1 VGARLGCF
9 ERDGELKRTTI
20 VIILLGITAC
30 GLAAG
35 SFLMGGPR
43 SAIDWRSLR
52 AVVIE
57 SDDWGLAGFVPDAD
71 SWRGLDRDELDTG
84 SFPGVYWLSTLEDS
98 SMVSKLNLVLSGHL
112 GRDGHP
118 AVLQPNYVMSS
129 LAHDG
134 EQWVSYDLPH
144 LPPMYQRPGL
154 WIAVEKGVAGG
165 TWYPEF
171 HATWHYDPD
180 LRKKDALGSDIAQK
194 VTDRGI
200 LLFPGSERAKE
211 LGLWRSEQDLEEEL
225 DHSLTVFLG
234 LFGRDVTS
242 VMAPDYHWDDRIET
256 MWESRNLKVIQG
268 KREQRNPSLGTGKS
282 ARLRK
287 YVLRQWARLR
297 HPGRTY
303 LERNCRL
310 EPVQAPD
317 PDSVVKACV
326 EDTRRAW
333 AAGQPAVVESHRVN
347 FAHSDSALVALGRDA
362 LDHYL
367 EEISAYGDD
376 GPVFLTD
383 HELAQLYARG
393 TSWCVRGEVVV
404 VRNATRGRKVVSV
417 PAEAFES
424 IADQGGQDA
433 PRISQRGILVI
444 IPGASTIDLVP

>member
-1 VGARLGCF
+1 M
-9 ERDGELKRTTI
+9 RTTM
-20 VIILLGITAC
+20 VIILLGVAAF
-30 GLAAG
+30 GLAAA

-43 SAIDWRSLR
+43 SVVDWRSLR

-57 SDDWGLAGFVPDAD
+57 SDDWGLAGFVPEADA
-71 SWRGLDRDELDTG
+71 WRGLDRDQLDTG
-84 SFPGVYWLSTLEDS
+84 SFPEVYWLSTLEDS
-98 SMVSKLNLVLSGHL
+98 SMVAELNTVLSGHL
-112 GRDGHP
+112 GRDGHS

-134 EQWVSYDLPH
+134 DRWVSYDLPV
-144 LPPMYQRPGL
+144 LPPLYQRPGL
-154 WIAVEKGVAGG
+154 WAAVENGIEGG

-180 LRKKDALGSDIAQK
+180 LRKRDALGSDIANR

-200 LLFPGSERAKE
+200 MLFPGSERARE
-211 LGLWRSEQDLEEEL
+211 LGLWRSDNDLEGEL
-225 DHSLTVFLG
+225 DHSLAAFRS

-242 VMAPDYHWDDRIET
+242 VMAPDYHWDDRIES
-256 MWESRNLKVIQG
+256 MWESRNLQVIQG

-287 YVLRQWARLR
+287 FVLRQWSRLM
-297 HPGRTY
+297 HPDRIY

-317 PDSVVKACV
+317 PDLVVKACV
-326 EDTRRAW
+326 EDTRKAW

-347 FAHSDSALVALGRDA
+347 FAHTDEALVALGRDA
-362 LDHYL
+362 LNRYL
-367 EEISAYGDD
+367 EEISSNPDAR
-376 GPVFLTD
+376 PVFLTD

-393 TSWCVRGEVVV
+393 TSWCVRGGVVV

-417 PAEAFES
+417 PAEALVGAVGE
-424 IADQGGQDA
+424 GGLKA
-433 PRISQRGILVI
+433 HRFSRSGILVI
-444 IPGASTIDLVP
+444 IPGAATIDLVP

>member
-1 VGARLGCF
+1 M
-9 ERDGELKRTTI
+9 RTTR
-20 VIILLGITAC
+20 VIILLGVAAC

-43 SAIDWRSLR
+43 SVVDWQSLS

-71 SWRGLDRDELDTG
+71 AWRGLDRDQLATG
-84 SFPGVYWLSTLEDS
+84 SFPAVYWLSTLEDS
-98 SMVSKLNLVLSGHL
+98 SMVAELNTVLSGHL

-134 EQWVSYDLPH
+134 EQWGRYDLPV
-144 LPPMYQRPGL
+144 LPPLYQRPGL
-154 WIAVEKGVAGG
+154 WAAVESGVGGG

-180 LRKKDALGSDIAQK
+180 LRKRDALGSDIANR

-200 LLFPGSERAKE
+200 MLFPGSERAKE
-211 LGLWRSEQDLEEEL
+211 LGLWRSDHDLEGEL
-225 DHSLTVFLG
+225 DHSLAVFRS
-234 LFGRDVTS
+234 LFGREVTS
-242 VMAPDYHWDDRIET
+242 VMAPDYHWDDRIES
-256 MWESRNLKVIQG
+256 MWESRNLQVIQG
-268 KREQRNPSLGTGKS
+268 KREQRNPALGTGKS

-287 YVLRQWARLR
+287 FVMRQWARLR
-297 HPGRTY
+297 HPDRIY

-317 PDSVVKACV
+317 PDLVVKACV
-326 EDTRRAW
+326 EDTRKAW

-347 FAHSDSALVALGRDA
+347 FAHTDEALVALGRDA
-362 LDHYL
+362 LDRYL
-367 EEISAYGDD
+367 EEISSNPGEL
-376 GPVFLTD
+376 PVFLTD

-393 TSWCVRGEVVV
+393 TSWCVRGGVVV
-404 VRNATRGRKVVSV
+404 VRNATRGRKVVAV
-417 PAEAFES
+417 PAEAL
-424 IADQGGQDA
+424 ARVAGQGGLDA
-433 PRISQRGILVI
+433 HRFARRGILVF
-444 IPGASTIDLVP
+444 IPGSSTIDLVP

>member
-1 VGARLGCF
+1 MGEGLSGC
-9 ERDGELKRTTI
+9 ERDGDLKRPTT
-20 VIILLGITAC
+20 VIILLGIVAC
-30 GLAAG
+30 CLAAG
-35 SFLMGGPR
+35 SVLTCGPR
-43 SAIDWRSLR
+43 SVVDWQSLR

-71 SWRGLDRDELDTG
+71 AWKGLDRDQLDTG
-84 SFPGVYWLSTLEDS
+84 SFPDVYWLSTLEDS
-98 SMVSKLNLVLSGHL
+98 SMVTELNSVLSGHL

-134 EQWVSYDLPH
+134 EGWVRYDLPV
-144 LPPMYQRPGL
+144 LPPLYQRPGL
-154 WIAVEKGVAGG
+154 WKAVENGVAGG

-180 LRKKDALGSDIAQK
+180 LRKRDAVGSDNARN

-211 LGLWRSEQDLEEEL
+211 LGLWRSDQDLEWEL
-225 DHSLTVFLG
+225 DHSLTVFRN
-234 LFGRDVTS
+234 LFGRDVAS

-256 MWESRNLKVIQG
+256 MWESRDLKVIQG
-268 KREQRNPSLGTGKS
+268 KREQRNPALGTGKS

-310 EPVQAPD
+310 EPVQSPD
-317 PDSVVKACV
+317 PDEVVKACV
-326 EDTRRAW
+326 NDTRRAW
-333 AAGQPAVVESHRVN
+333 AAGQPAIVESHRVN
-347 FAHSDSALVALGRDA
+347 FAHTDAVLAALGRDA
-362 LDHYL
+362 LDRYL
-367 EEISAYGDD
+367 EEISDNPD
-376 GPVFLTD
+376 EGPVFLTD
-383 HELAQLYARG
+383 HELAQLHVRG
-393 TSWCVRGEVVV
+393 TSWCVRGGLVV

-417 PAEAFES
+417 PAEAFGQ
-424 IADQGGQDA
+424 IAGTGGLHAD
-433 PRISQRGILVI
+433 RHSQRGILVI
-444 IPGASTIDLVP
+444 IPGFSTIDLVP

>member
-1 VGARLGCF
+1 
-9 ERDGELKRTTI
+9 
-20 VIILLGITAC
+20 
-30 GLAAG
+30 
-35 SFLMGGPR
+35 MGGPR
-43 SAIDWRSLR
+43 SAVDWRSLR

-98 SMVSKLNLVLSGHL
+98 SMVSKLNMVLSGHL
-112 GRDGHP
+112 GHDGHP
-118 AVLQPNYVMSS
+118 AILQPNYVMSS

-134 EQWVSYDLPH
+134 EQWVSYDLPA
-144 LPPMYQRPGL
+144 LPPYYRRPGL
-154 WIAVEKGVAGG
+154 WRAVENGIAGG

-180 LRKKDALGSDIAQK
+180 LRKREALGSDMALR
-194 VTDRGI
+194 VTGRGI

-211 LGLWRSEQDLEEEL
+211 LGLWRSDQDLEGEL
-225 DHSLTVFLG
+225 DHSLTVFRG

-268 KREQRNPSLGTGKS
+268 KREQMNPGWGTGKS
-282 ARLRK
+282 GRLK
-287 YVLRQWARLR
+287 KFVLRQWARWW
-297 HPGRTY
+297 HPDRIY

-310 EPVQAPD
+310 GPVQAPD

-333 AAGQPAVVESHRVN
+333 TAGQPAIVESHRVN
-347 FAHSDSALVALGRDA
+347 FAHTDAGLVALGRDA
-362 LDHYL
+362 LDRYL
-367 EEISAYGDD
+367 EDIVSNPDG

-383 HELAQLYARG
+383 HELAQLYSRG
-393 TSWCVRGEVVV
+393 TSWCVRGGVVV
-404 VRNATRGRKVVSV
+404 VRNATHGRKVVTV
-417 PAEAFES
+417 PAEAIEQ
-424 IADQGGQDA
+424 IAGQGGQDA
-433 PRISQRGILVI
+433 HRFPQGGILVI
-444 IPGASTIDLVP
+444 IPGTSTIDLVP